1 MSKIWNYPSYKY
13 WTVKY
18 STNGSLRPYNFGVF
32 ITPEYNKKFAGKP
45 LEIFF
50 PGPLSWK
57 RPLQEDWLKLISTNS
72 SNLELR
78 VVSSAIF
85 SSDQP
90 PGDIGVVLKIPT
102 EIADHPRQY
111 IRVVVV
117 YDGSDRPQVDIVDDK
132 PHVNSENLNEWT
144 LIQLPNK
151 YFG

>member
-13 WTVKY
+13 WTVKF

-32 ITPEYNKKFAGKP
+32 ITPEYNKKFAGKS

-50 PGPLSWK
+50 TGPLAWK
-57 RPLQEDWLKLISTNS
+57 RALQEEWLKLISANS
-72 SNLELR
+72 TNLELR
-78 VVSSAIF
+78 VVNTAIF

-90 PGDIGVVLKIPT
+90 PGDIGLVLKIPT
-102 EIADHPRQY
+102 EIADNPRQY

-132 PHVNSENLNEWT
+132 PHVNSQNLNEWT